1 MMFPKYSGLRSVE
14 AGAIGGLIGTL
25 VLGVVTLL
33 GQSSTN
39 TEIFFITVAR
49 RLGMGSNSVVGGWGL
64 HILTGVV
71 AGSIFVGTTA
81 RVKQLGLTNI
91 RKAVAVGVGA
101 GITIWIVLFLP
112 VTAILVPENLNGL
125 VIGALIFHI
134 IYGTITASIAFIL
147 LRRSIQ
153 APAQM

>member
-1 MMFPKYSGLRSVE
+1 MMISKYSGLGGMK

-49 RLGMGSNSVVGGWGL
+49 RLGMGSTSVVGGWGL

-101 GITIWIVLFLP
+101 GISIWSVLFLP
-112 VTAILVPENLNGL
+112 VTAVLVPENLNGL